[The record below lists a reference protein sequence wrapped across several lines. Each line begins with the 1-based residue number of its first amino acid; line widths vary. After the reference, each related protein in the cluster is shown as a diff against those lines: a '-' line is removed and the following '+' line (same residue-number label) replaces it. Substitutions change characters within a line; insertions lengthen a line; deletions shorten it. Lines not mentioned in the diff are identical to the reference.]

1 MAAAKL
7 IIGIFLLWAFLFLWS
22 FVELATTEVEG
33 SGFVHGVNRLGGF
46 LAWQVG
52 AVVAAALAFTAG
64 RLQPEGL
71 SRGVRRLTT
80 LPLYFSAALWVL
92 IVVAGITLFLID
104 RTDMPIK

>member
-1 MAAAKL
+1 MASTKVIL
-7 IIGIFLLWAFLFLWS
+7 GIFLIWLLLFLWS
-22 FVELATTEVEG
+22 FVEFATTEAEG
-33 SGFVHGVNRLGGF
+33 YGFVHGVNRLGGF

-52 AVVAAALAFTAG
+52 AVIAAALAFTAG
-64 RLQPEGL
+64 RLQPDGL

-92 IVVAGITLFLID
+92 IVIAGITLFLID